1 MNVQA
6 YILSLTYESTLDELW
21 ERIEYQGCDTI
32 TCLSVT
38 KHDDIY
44 EYVAPNWI
52 AEGDIVFFYYA
63 KSSLKTIKRLKNEC
77 ENLNISDDLYTHK
90 SLLKKT
96 LENAEKIYKMV
107 GGCIITVG
115 QIVGV
120 AEIGESVEHP
130 HFKSKIFAP
139 VTNFLNLEVVIP
151 FEIFSEYIEFKYR
164 GSITPVLGESFE
176 KLKEDILEDNSYI
189 DYLKNAHSVP
199 TPLSGISDSNWLTIT
214 KEYRRKFFLEIQFR
228 KYYVDYFLKHFGDYK
243 KFYSECSCYRN
254 GKLTGIAD
262 KCIQFNGKYVF
273 IEVKLNIKSVPHIE
287 EQLEKYCEVE
297 IANLTDDKKISKAD
311 IVQNYVFLIDING
324 LYIYSHRTGKIE
336 IVKKL
341 DYIKAICD
349 IKDLRQK
356 CIERISE
363 D

>member
-21 ERIEYQGCDTI
+21 ERIEYQECDTI
-32 TCLSVT
+32 TYLSVA

-44 EYVAPNWI
+44 GYVAPNWV

-77 ENLNISDDLYTHK
+77 ENLNTSDDLYIHK
-90 SLLKKT
+90 PLLKKT
-96 LENAEKIYKMV
+96 LENAEKIYKTV

-115 QIVGV
+115 QIVGM
-120 AEIGESVEHP
+120 AETEESVEHP

-176 KLKEDILEDNSYI
+176 KLKKDILEDNSYI
-189 DYLKNAHSVP
+189 YFLKNAHSVP
-199 TPLSGISDSNWLTIT
+199 TPLSGISDSNWLSIT
-214 KEYRRKFFLEIQFR
+214 REYRRKFFLEIQFR
-228 KYYVDYFLKHFGDYK
+228 KYYADYFLKHFGDYK

-254 GKLTGIAD
+254 GKLKGVAD
-262 KCIQFNGKYVF
+262 NCIQFNGKYAFV
-273 IEVKLNIKSVPHIE
+273 EVKLNIKSVLHLE
-287 EQLEKYCEVE
+287 EQLEKYCVVE
-297 IANLTDDKKISKAD
+297 TSNLTGNKKISKSD
-311 IVQNYVFLIDING
+311 IVQNYAFLIDVNG
-324 LYIYSHRTGKIE
+324 LYLYSHKTRKIE

-341 DYIKAICD
+341 DYVKAICD
-349 IKDLRQK
+349 IKVLRQK
-356 CIERISE
+356 CIERIAE